1 MLRHLR
7 PKAFA
12 VLLAALSRVS
22 EGSRLSEEVEAAFS
36 RILGA
41 VENTTR
47 SISEIRTATEEQEHS
62 TQDVARLLEDLQGS
76 GSTRKVG

>member
-1 MLRHLR
+1 MD
-7 PKAFA
+7 
-12 VLLAALSRVS
+12 
-22 EGSRLSEEVEAAFS
+22 AAFT